1 MIYAS
6 EKIEAWFREVE
17 CVWDKHWK
25 GRDHRYGRDFA
36 AFVGER
42 LLTDF
47 HLRRDTE
54 GENDT
59 EQRPSTEAGDSDAD
73 TERSRSLGAGQIS
86 DRVGGRLIE
95 GENGPEGGSDG

>member
-1 MIYAS
+1 MPEVQS
-6 EKIEAWFREVE
+6 EGARLSV
-17 CVWDKHWK
+17 D
-25 GRDHRYGRDFA
+25 GLS
-36 AFVGER
+36 VGEEYFR
-42 LLTDF
+42 LTKP
-47 HLRRDTE
+47 E

-95 GENGPEGGSDG
+95 EEK

>member
-1 MIYAS
+1 MSDRIYNSAA
-6 EKIEAWFREVE
+6 IEGWYVEVRETWE
-17 CVWDKHWK
+17 GFWK
-25 GRDHRYGRDFA
+25 GRNEHRYGRDFA

-42 LLTDF
+42 LISDFRLTKP
-47 HLRRDTE
+47 E

-95 GENGPEGGSDG
+95 EEK